1 MRVFAV
7 FVVLLATRVS
17 AQMLNDQGPPQLRVV
32 HKNTFALRVNPL
44 GLIYDGRFSVRERL
58 FVSDS
63 KALRDN
69 FIGVG
74 LLPCASPAF
83 FRIGPFIEFNPI
95 SMFGVYAAIQYVQ
108 YFGTIDLAQGF
119 AGAQSNFSDSAI
131 KANSATNH
139 MATNGWD
146 LTFGATFQ
154 TKVWNLLIRD
164 QAKLVRGVLK
174 LKEGQRIYY
183 DQYFDV
189 GAPALPSARQPLD
202 GGRPLHLHQ
211 PVLRRATLR
220 PGRRL
225 ATQQC
230 HAPSWPVSRLQLQ
243 DARWRG
249 VQQPHGVLVG
259 AVVGGASLPHRA
271 RHASGA
277 AVARSWLSNH
287 WRLSQ
292 ALTPHAST
300 AALRRRCP
308 LHCV

>member
-1 MRVFAV
+1 MRVLTLL
-7 FVVLLATRVS
+7 VLLIATSAS

-139 MATNGWD
+139 MVTNGWD

-154 TKVWNLLIRD
+154 TKVWNVLIRD

-189 GAPALPSARQPLD
+189 GAPNGGWFFTNDFDLLYQALDNHLMVGARYTFTNPFYEERHYDPADDSRPNNAMHRVGPFVGYNFKMQDGAAFNNPTVFLLVQWWVVHRFRTGLDTPQALPL
-202 GGRPLHLHQ
+202 L
-211 PVLRRATLR
+211 
-220 PGRRL
+220 
-225 ATQQC
+225 
-230 HAPSWPVSRLQLQ
+230 
-243 DARWRG
+243 G
-249 VQQPHGVLVG
+249 VGFQITGDFLK
-259 AVVGGASLPHRA
+259 L
-271 RHASGA
+271 
-277 AVARSWLSNH
+277 
-287 WRLSQ
+287 
-292 ALTPHAST
+292 
-300 AALRRRCP
+300 
-308 LHCV
+308 